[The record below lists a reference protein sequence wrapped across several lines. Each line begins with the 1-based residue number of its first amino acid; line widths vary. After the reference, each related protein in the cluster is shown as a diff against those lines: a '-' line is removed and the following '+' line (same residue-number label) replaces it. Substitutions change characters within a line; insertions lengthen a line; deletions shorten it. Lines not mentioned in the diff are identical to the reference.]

1 MNLFHKLRDGLKKT
15 TDAVTDKFETIITSF
30 HKLDEEFIDEL
41 MEIMILADMGM
52 ETAGN
57 VCDKLRA
64 RAKREQVETPQEM
77 KQILKDILVQEVSPL
92 EKTQETYPL
101 VILVIGVNGVG
112 KTTTIGKLAHK
123 YKTEGKSVLLS
134 AGDTFRAAAA
144 EQLSIWAQR
153 ADCDIIKHKEGADP
167 SAVIFDTLTSA
178 KARGTDVV
186 ICDTAGRLHNK
197 QNLMNELAKISRVID
212 REMPGAMRENLLVL
226 DATTGQ
232 NATHQAAE
240 FGKVTDITGVVLTKL
255 DGTAKGGIAV
265 AVSAKAPIKFIGI
278 GEKIDDL
285 IDFEPIDFVEALIGE

>member
-15 TDAVTDKFETIITSF
+15 TEAVTDKFETIITSF

-41 MEIMILADMGM
+41 MEIMILSDMGM
-52 ETAGN
+52 ETTQV

-64 RAKREQVETPQEM
+64 RAKREQVETPERL
-77 KQILKDILVQEVSPL
+77 KEILKNILIEEVSKD
-92 EKTQETYPL
+92 EIKEEIFPL

-123 YKTEGKSVLLS
+123 YKSEGRTVLLS
-134 AGDTFRAAAA
+134 AGDTFRAAAV
-144 EQLSIWAQR
+144 EQLSIWANR
-153 ADCDIIKHKEGADP
+153 AGCDIIKHQEGADP

-178 KARGTDVV
+178 KARGIDVV

-197 QNLMNELAKISRVID
+197 QNLMNELAKISRIID
-212 REMPGAMRENLLVL
+212 REMPDAMRENLLVL

-232 NATHQAAE
+232 NATHQAQE

-265 AVSAKAPIKFIGI
+265 AVSAKAPIRFVGI

-285 IDFEPIDFVEALIGE
+285 IHFNPIDFVDALIGE